1 MPEIPTQPQST
12 SNQKSINWKKILV
25 VVAIAAVVIGSGVL
39 IFLLLQPKP
48 TQNTTKNVTSY
59 PIITT
64 QSVKKSET
72 TDWKTYTNKVYSF
85 EVKYPTTWSLDY
97 YPSINPSEEATTI
110 LFDKIPPEE
119 LVSSEQVTVGILVSD
134 NEDALPLR
142 DFIIENGGFDYP
154 LIKEFTNQ
162 KSYIDYNREKVRE
175 MQETTFQEFVALQ
188 YGENRLFVEAS
199 ETIFTFYIFSAA
211 GISVEDRKI
220 FIKILSTF
228 NLLD

>member
-1 MPEIPTQPQST
+1 MPEVPTQPQST
-12 SNQKSINWKKILV
+12 LTQKSISWKRVLIMTFSTV
-25 VVAIAAVVIGSGVL
+25 VVIGSGVL

-48 TQNTTKNVTSY
+48 TQITTNNVTSY
-59 PIITT
+59 PIITN
-64 QSVKKSET
+64 QSVKKGET
-72 TDWKTYTNKVYSF
+72 AGWKTYTNKVYSF
-85 EVKYPTTWSLDY
+85 EVKYPTTWNLDY
-97 YPSINPSEEATTI
+97 YPSIIPSEEATTI

-142 DFIIENGGFDYP
+142 DFIIEDGGVDYP
-154 LIKEFTNQ
+154 LIIEFTNQ
-162 KSYIDYNREKVRE
+162 KAYTDYNREKVRE

-188 YGENRLFVEAS
+188 YGENRLFVEAGK
-199 ETIFTFYIFSAA
+199 TVFVFYIDSLA

-220 FIKILSTF
+220 FIQILSTF